1 MDSNNFLGNCGV
13 GEREGRVASALV
25 ARRHY
30 RYDFF
35 KYKAFPFP
43 FSLFFFVKNNSGSI
57 NHIKL

>member
-1 MDSNNFLGNCGV
+1 M
-13 GEREGRVASALV
+13 ASALV